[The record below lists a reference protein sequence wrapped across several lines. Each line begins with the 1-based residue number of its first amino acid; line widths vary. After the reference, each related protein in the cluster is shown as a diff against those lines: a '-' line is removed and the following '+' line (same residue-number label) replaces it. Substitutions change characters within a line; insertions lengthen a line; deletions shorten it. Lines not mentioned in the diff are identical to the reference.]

1 MPPLCV
7 CDVTGRRRTRVRLSG
22 GGRGYFA
29 PRRRRPQGDGEKIFP
44 LQLSPPAT
52 GSVLPPLPRL
62 PGDQP
67 APAASAKTFR
77 RGWPGRFFIIDLS
90 SRSAVRA
97 FHGGREI
104 LSPKTVFFHLLIF
117 PKGLFCHFFDRLNSA
132 KRRSSCDIF
141 AKPCANAKCSR
152 KATNLVRRQSSLVGC
167 TGGLRPLTLR

>member
-7 CDVTGRRRTRVRLSG
+7 CDVTGRRRTRVRLPG

-29 PRRRRPQGDGEKIFP
+29 PRRRRPQGDGEEGFFAAAVSSGGGKRFAAVAAPSRRLACTRRERKDISQRLAGAVFDP
-44 LQLSPPAT
+44 S
-52 GSVLPPLPRL
+52 PRL
-62 PGDQP
+62 AGC
-67 APAASAKTFR
+67 
-77 RGWPGRFFIIDLS
+77 
-90 SRSAVRA
+90 A

-104 LSPKTVFFHLLIF
+104 LSPKTVVFHLLIF

-132 KRRSSCDIF
+132 KRRSSCDIV